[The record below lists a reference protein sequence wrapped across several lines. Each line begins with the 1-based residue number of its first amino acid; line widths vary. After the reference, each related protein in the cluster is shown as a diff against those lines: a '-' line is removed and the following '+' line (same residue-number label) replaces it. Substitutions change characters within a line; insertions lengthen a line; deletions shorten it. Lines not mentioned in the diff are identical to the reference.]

1 MSTVYIV
8 KNRNLNELDLENKSD
23 NKFLFGDI
31 DIGSS
36 DDDSGDDDNGSDIS
50 EYEHIE
56 DEPEEVEH
64 PTPLEQQPTP
74 LEEQPTPLE
83 QQPTPL
89 EQQPTPLKEPEND
102 GGDENSGHTTQD
114 IAEQPQPDEKV
125 SVEDIGNR
133 DKKLMELEGL
143 LNHNRGKVVENF
155 KNIQQMNN
163 NSFNKILK
171 NYEKYYEHLVKEG
184 EEKKK
189 AYNLILEH
197 LDKLLEETSPT
208 SSEFSKIKQDS
219 IDVQRKIKFLD
230 MKISNLISKKE

>member
-36 DDDSGDDDNGSDIS
+36 DDESGDDDIGTDIS
-50 EYEHIE
+50 EYEDID

-64 PTPLEQQPTP
+64 PTPLEEQPTP

-89 EQQPTPLKEPEND
+89 EEQPTPLKEPEND

>member
-36 DDDSGDDDNGSDIS
+36 DDESGDDDIGTDIS
-50 EYEHIE
+50 EYEDID

-89 EQQPTPLKEPEND
+89 EEQPTPLKEPEND